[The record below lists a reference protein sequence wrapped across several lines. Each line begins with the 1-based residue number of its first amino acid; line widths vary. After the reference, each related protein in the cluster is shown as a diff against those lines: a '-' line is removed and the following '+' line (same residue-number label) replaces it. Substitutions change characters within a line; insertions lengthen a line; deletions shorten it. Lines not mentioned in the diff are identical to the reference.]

1 MHSAEN
7 TGKAPDSRGLP
18 GRQKQ
23 IRNMVNSFCRV
34 MLVLYM
40 IVFCDS
46 YVRMISS
53 PRNGIGRVWTI
64 GKKVRN
70 WRVHSRIARD

>member
-7 TGKAPDSRGLP
+7 TGQASDSEGLL
-18 GRQKQ
+18 GRQKK

-34 MLVLYM
+34 MLVVYRM
-40 IVFCDS
+40 VICDS

-53 PRNGIGRVWTI
+53 RRNGIGRVWTI